1 MSMTNKACRH
11 RTHVC
16 SIAWRLASPLDDE
29 AGVFGTGFEWAGARG
44 WECAGELNSLPP
56 NGVARVARG
65 TLFAARSVLQ
75 KAGLP
80 QAHPNSS
87 QEQVQHK
94 ELPQK

>member
-1 MSMTNKACRH
+1 M
-11 RTHVC
+11 
-16 SIAWRLASPLDDE
+16 
-29 AGVFGTGFEWAGARG
+29 GGARG
-44 WECAGELNSLPP
+44 WECAGELNSLPL

-80 QAHPNSS
+80 QAHPNTS
-87 QEQVQHK
+87 QEQVQDIPAGDTCGLVGVDQYLLKSGTISQHK